1 MVTGEDIV
9 NEAKKHCGKPWK
21 GWELPTLDY
30 DCSGFVVMVYK
41 NAAGINLPHG
51 TKYLINKGTKV
62 AQKDLKPGDLVF
74 PHPGHV
80 GISMGGNQY
89 IHIPQ
94 NGDVVRIS
102 TIKKFYTARR
112 ILQDN

>member
-1 MVTGEDIV
+1 MVTGQDIV
-9 NEAKKHCGKPWK
+9 HCAQNTGKGPGW
-21 GWELPTLDY
+21 GWEISYPKM
-30 DCSGFVVMVYK
+30 DCSGLVVYCYMQV
-41 NAAGINLPHG
+41 AGISLPHG